1 MSMVNIV
8 NVQVTNNP
16 CTFFDPFAIE
26 ITFEVIE
33 ELQEDLEFKMVY
45 VGSAESELH
54 DQTLE
59 SVMVGP
65 VPVGASKFMLE
76 APAPDASRIPTTD
89 IVGVTVVLLMCLYR
103 GREFVRVGYYVNND
117 YPDEATREHPPE
129 VPDLTKLQR
138 SILAD
143 KPRVTRFSIPW
154 DTDETVKMEADAAAM
169 RVQEAAGGGGQ
180 FAEGQESS
188 MMDVAGENDENA
200 MDANSNSG
208 GYPSQQHQMN
218 GGGADQQ
225 QQQQQQYHQQYSPS
239 KQSLLHTGVKMEAAA
254 V

>member
-33 ELQEDLEFKMVY
+33 PLQEDLEFKMVY
-45 VGSAESELH
+45 VGSAESEMH

-76 APAPDASRIPTTD
+76 APAPDPSKIPSED

-117 YPDEATREHPPE
+117 YTDEAMRESPPE
-129 VPDLTKLQR
+129 VPDLKILQR

-154 DTDETVKMEADAAAM
+154 DNDEKQQQQDVKM
-169 RVQEAAGGGGQ
+169 
-180 FAEGQESS
+180 
-188 MMDVAGENDENA
+188 ENDENA
-200 MDANSNSG
+200 MALDAV
-208 GYPSQQHQMN
+208 PSQQQHSISDPSAMST
-218 GGGADQQ
+218 
-225 QQQQQQYHQQYSPS
+225 SPG
-239 KQSLLHTGVKMEAAA
+239 KSLLHAGLKQEMHGAA

>member
-117 YPDEATREHPPE
+117 YPDEATREQPPE

-154 DTDETVKMEADAAAM
+154 DTDDTVKMESDAAMQA
-169 RVQEAAGGGGQ
+169 QDAASGGQAAGG
-180 FAEGQESS
+180 EESS

-200 MDANSNSG
+200 VD
-208 GYPSQQHQMN
+208 PSQQHS
-218 GGGADQQ
+218 ADQQ
-225 QQQQQQYHQQYSPS
+225 QQYRQQYSPG
-239 KQSLLHTGVKMEAAA
+239 KQSMMHTGVKMEATA